1 MISQNLTTIRVI
13 QPRRDQLAADVEAF
27 VARGGQV
34 QEIEFGVS
42 NSEYATKKGAAARKA
57 IKLGR
62 PRERFDCVEPGCTNL
77 HYAQGRCIK
86 HYKQVWRRAEA
97 AKKREGR

>member
-27 VARGGQV
+27 VAGGGQV
-34 QEIEFGVS
+34 QEVPFGVS

-57 IKLGR
+57 LKLGR
-62 PRERFDCVEPGCTNL
+62 PTEYFGCVEPGCQGE
-77 HYAQGRCIK
+77 HYAKGRCRN
-86 HYKQVWRRAEA
+86 HYKRVWERASR